1 MNAGIYV
8 LQAQLDKLASLGRNI
23 TLQSYPNPEW
33 VEMRINACCKR
44 HPHCR
49 DKDGCVALWDTW
61 SELAPIR
68 YSPMSFERF
77 MEGIPSLYW
86 LPVLILG
93 IKRDSWE
100 LPQSRLQE
108 EI

>member
-1 MNAGIYV
+1 MNAGIDV
-8 LQAQLDKLASLGRNI
+8 LSRAIQRLDELGVCASLQ
-23 TLQSYPNPEW
+23 TYKPEW

-49 DKDGCVALWDTW
+49 DEVRCVRLWDMW
-61 SELAPIR
+61 SEIAPVR

-77 MEGIPSLYW
+77 MEGTPSLYW

-100 LPQSRLQE
+100 LPQSRLTE